1 MEVVL
6 LALAQCKAEAAIE
19 EVVKGLSLEAA
30 DVLMKYL
37 FRALGR
43 PSNASPSQ
51 TQLFKW
57 HSSLVKHHGL
67 GPITRALTDRQT
79 V

>member
-1 MEVVL
+1 MDVVL
-6 LALAQCKAEAAIE
+6 LALSQCKTEASIE
-19 EVVKGLSLEAA
+19 QVVRGLTLDAA

-37 FRALGR
+37 YRALGR
-43 PSNASPSQ
+43 PNNTAPSQ

-57 HSSLVKHHGL
+57 HSSLVKNHGL
-67 GPITRALTDRQT
+67 GPITRALADKQT